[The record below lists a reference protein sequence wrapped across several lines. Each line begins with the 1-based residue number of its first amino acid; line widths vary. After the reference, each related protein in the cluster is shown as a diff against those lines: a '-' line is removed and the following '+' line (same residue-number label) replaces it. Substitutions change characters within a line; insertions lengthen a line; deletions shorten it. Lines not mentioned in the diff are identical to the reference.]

1 MYLDQQTVARLP
13 DPIRDGPGPHPAFD
27 REVVVA
33 AAGEA
38 ARIDVP
44 LDGTHL
50 LLMARRGVRRLEI
63 TAGEDSVAHAVTARS
78 FTAIPA
84 GTATRLVASGQ
95 GAHELHLFRFG
106 EALVRRV
113 GRAEAFPCFVGLS
126 DPRLAQL
133 ADLAVAMSDAPEPT
147 PELVWE
153 AFGTLLLNRLPS
165 APSAPAF
172 QRGGLAP
179 WQVRRTTD
187 FMHSNLGRNIAL
199 KELAELVGL
208 SPFHFARAF
217 KQSVGDPPHRYLARR
232 RIERACELLAAS
244 ELSVIEIAAQLG
256 YEAPGAL
263 SRMFRREVGLSPS
276 DYRRRAQSSR

>member
-13 DPIRDGPGPHPAFD
+13 DLIRDELDRRPAFT
-27 REVVVA
+27 REVLVA
-33 AAGEA
+33 TTGEA
-38 ARIDVP
+38 ARIDIP
-44 LDGTHL
+44 LDGAHL
-50 LLMARRGVRRLEI
+50 LLMARRGVRRIEI
-63 TAGEDSVAHAVTARS
+63 ARADGEIAHAVTARS

-84 GTATRLVASGQ
+84 GSATRLVATGQ

-106 EALVRRV
+106 EALLRRA
-113 GRAEAFPCFVGLS
+113 GRAEAFPSFIGLS

-133 ADLAVAMSDAPEPT
+133 ADLAVAMADAPDPT
-147 PELVWE
+147 PDLVWE

-165 APSAPAF
+165 APTLPAF

-276 DYRRRAQSSR
+276 DYRRRAQSTR